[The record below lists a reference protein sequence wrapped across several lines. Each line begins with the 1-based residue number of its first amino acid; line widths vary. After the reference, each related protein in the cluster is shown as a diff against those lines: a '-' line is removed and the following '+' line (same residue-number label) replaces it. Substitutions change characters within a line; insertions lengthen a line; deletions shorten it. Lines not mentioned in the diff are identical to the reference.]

1 MNEYNETESFPTEIF
16 DINTLKLLDMV
27 CEGVDVPSD
36 EDIEEAAI
44 AHGEKEE
51 VWMLVAILLLF
62 CVGCIMWHLAKGQN

>member
-1 MNEYNETESFPTEIF
+1 MPVLPRQYLWCLTANPKRDILNAMNEYNETESFPTEIF

-51 VWMLVAILLLF
+51 V
-62 CVGCIMWHLAKGQN
+62 